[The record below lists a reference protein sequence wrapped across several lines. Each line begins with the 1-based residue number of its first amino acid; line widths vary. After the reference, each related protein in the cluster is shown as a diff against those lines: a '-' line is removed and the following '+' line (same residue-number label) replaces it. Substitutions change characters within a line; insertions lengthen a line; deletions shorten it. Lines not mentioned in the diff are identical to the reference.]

1 MNLKERIEEKFW
13 DYLHTVIF
21 AHNNQPNEPHRQVI
35 FKQEIPELISDIL
48 KAVELDEKKVAKIL
62 LREDCG
68 MSWQGINDE
77 EKEFWIAKAKTITQ
91 GDVWKEKGEKSE

>member
-1 MNLKERIEEKFW
+1 MNLKERIEEEFW

-48 KAVELDEKKVAKIL
+48 KVVRKSLPKKKPMLKLPTAYRFGKSAQHGIWCYNQAIDDMKER
-62 LREDCG
+62 LR
-68 MSWQGINDE
+68 
-77 EKEFWIAKAKTITQ
+77 
-91 GDVWKEKGEKSE
+91 